1 MEEKRYQD
9 LKKGEKGAVISIVAY
24 LILAVLKLSVGFYA
38 NSAALKADGLNNAT
52 DIVVSIAVL
61 VGLRMSQKPPDHDH
75 PYGHWKAETV
85 ASLVASL
92 IIMVVGIQVLI
103 GAVPA
108 LFAGEQEAPDVI
120 AAWVGA
126 FSFVVMIG
134 VFLYNRNLGKK
145 INSQAV
151 TAASKD
157 NLSDALVSIGAT
169 IGIIGAQFGF
179 AWLDPLIAVL
189 VGLII
194 CKTAWEIFK
203 DATHYLTDGFE
214 KSELDECRRTALL
227 IDEVEEVKEVKARYY
242 GNSSVVDIVIEVNG
256 SLDVRDA
263 HDISDK
269 VEEIIKEKHRAI
281 DVHVHVEPNENTETP
296 PKL

>member
-1 MEEKRYQD
+1 MEEERYKD
-9 LKKGEKGAVISIVAY
+9 LKKGERGAIISIIAY
-24 LILAVLKLSVGFYA
+24 LILAILKLSVGLYA
-38 NSAALKADGLNNAT
+38 GSAALKADGLNNAT

-85 ASLVASL
+85 ASLVASF

-103 GAVPA
+103 GAIPA
-108 LFAGEQEAPDVI
+108 LFAPNQEAPDLI
-120 AAWVGA
+120 AAWVGG
-126 FSFVVMIG
+126 FSFVVMLF
-134 VFLYNRNLGKK
+134 VYRYNRNLGKK
-145 INSQAV
+145 IKSQAV

-179 AWLDPLIAVL
+179 LWLDPLIAVM
-189 VGLII
+189 VGFVI
-194 CKTAWEIFK
+194 CKTAWDIFK

-214 KSELDECRRTALL
+214 KSELDECRRTALM
-227 IDEVEEVKEVKARYY
+227 IDDVEAVKEVKARYY

-256 SLDVRDA
+256 NLDVRDA
-263 HDISDK
+263 HEISDK

-281 DVHVHVEPNENTETP
+281 DVNVHVEPD
-296 PKL
+296 K

>member
-1 MEEKRYQD
+1 MNGNTYDR
-9 LKKGEKGAVISIVAY
+9 AVISIVAY

-120 AAWVGA
+120 AAC
-126 FSFVVMIG
+126 
-134 VFLYNRNLGKK
+134 Y
-145 INSQAV
+145 
-151 TAASKD
+151 T
-157 NLSDALVSIGAT
+157 
-169 IGIIGAQFGF
+169 
-179 AWLDPLIAVL
+179 
-189 VGLII
+189 
-194 CKTAWEIFK
+194 
-203 DATHYLTDGFE
+203 
-214 KSELDECRRTALL
+214 
-227 IDEVEEVKEVKARYY
+227 
-242 GNSSVVDIVIEVNG
+242 G
-256 SLDVRDA
+256 SLGCFSSYR
-263 HDISDK
+263 SCMMMSWT
-269 VEEIIKEKHRAI
+269 R
-281 DVHVHVEPNENTETP
+281 
-296 PKL
+296 

>member
-1 MEEKRYQD
+1 MEEERYKD
-9 LKKGEKGAVISIVAY
+9 LKKGERGAIISIIAY
-24 LILAVLKLSVGFYA
+24 LILAILKLGVGLYA
-38 NSAALKADGLNNAT
+38 GSAALKADGLNNAT

-85 ASLVASL
+85 ASLVASF

-103 GAVPA
+103 GAIPA
-108 LFAGEQEAPDVI
+108 LFAPNQEAPDLI
-120 AAWVGA
+120 AAWVGG
-126 FSFVVMIG
+126 FSFVVMLF
-134 VFLYNRNLGKK
+134 VYRYNRNLGKK
-145 INSQAV
+145 IKSQAV

-179 AWLDPLIAVL
+179 IWLDPLIAVL
-189 VGLII
+189 VGFVI
-194 CKTAWEIFK
+194 CKTAWDIFK

-214 KSELDECRRTALL
+214 KSELDECRRTALMV
-227 IDEVEEVKEVKARYY
+227 DDVEAVKEVKARYY

-256 SLDVRDA
+256 NLDVRDA
-263 HDISDK
+263 HEISDK

-281 DVHVHVEPNENTETP
+281 DVNVHVEPD
-296 PKL
+296 K